1 MAIISL
7 RVAEQGSHGGRAR
20 HCRTFHHKNSQHD
33 EQLSR
38 LRCTRRAAIERLR
51 SDNALLKEEVML
63 ENRFSVAPTSAAAAA
78 AIAGLQEQSEVYN
91 QKVPPQR

>member
-1 MAIISL
+1 L
-7 RVAEQGSHGGRAR
+7 P
-20 HCRTFHHKNSQHD
+20 
-33 EQLSR
+33 R
-38 LRCTRRAAIERLR
+38 LRCARSAAIERLR

-91 QKVPPQR
+91 QKVPARR

>member
-1 MAIISL
+1 
-7 RVAEQGSHGGRAR
+7 
-20 HCRTFHHKNSQHD
+20 
-33 EQLSR
+33 
-38 LRCTRRAAIERLR
+38 
-51 SDNALLKEEVML
+51 ML